1 MTPLEHAHS
10 SHLNL
15 VGVVPE
21 KIFSAPGRVNLI
33 GEHTDYNGGLVLP
46 VAISER
52 TWTAISPRQ
61 DMLVR
66 VRSDVSSDSFEWDLT
81 ASSPT
86 GLDWALY
93 PLGVAW
99 LLHQHY
105 GLPHGFDISVTS
117 TVPIGAGLSSSAA
130 LEAATALALAS
141 YIDTDISDLDVALI
155 CQKAENTIVGAPTG
169 LMDQVASIFSRENH
183 ATLIDFSTMGI
194 SHHPIDLGAEGL
206 TLTVIDTQ
214 VKHSHATGGYRT
226 RRDECSKALEILGS
240 PTLSD
245 VTLDQLDASSSELGP
260 VLTSRVK
267 HIITEN
273 ARVRETITH
282 LDKGNLTALGNLF
295 HASHE
300 SLRVNYEVSCAEL
313 DVAVEESISAGAVAA
328 RMTGGG
334 FGGSALAIVPQKSL
348 TTFTSRIVE
357 RFERE
362 GFHPPHIFTTSISAG
377 ARQES

>member
-1 MTPLEHAHS
+1 MTPLDHARTT
-10 SHLNL
+10 HLDM
-15 VGVVPE
+15 VGEAPE

-52 TWTAISPRQ
+52 TWVAISPRH

-66 VRSDVSSDSFEWDLT
+66 VRSDVSSDIFEWDLQAHT
-81 ASSPT
+81 PT

-99 LLHQHY
+99 LLHQAY

-141 YIDTDISDLDVALI
+141 YIDTDISDLDMALI
-155 CQKAENTIVGAPTG
+155 CQRAENTIVGAPTG

-183 ATLIDFSTMGI
+183 ATLIDFSTMAI
-194 SHHPIDLGAEGL
+194 SHHPLDLGAKGL
-206 TLTVIDTQ
+206 TLAVIDTQ

-226 RRDECSKALEILGS
+226 RRDECSRALEILGS

-245 VTLDQLDASSSELGP
+245 VTPEQLEASASDLGP
-260 VLTSRVK
+260 VLTSRAR
-267 HIITEN
+267 HIVSEN

-282 LDKGNLTALGNLF
+282 LDNGNLDALGDLF
-295 HASHE
+295 QASHE
-300 SLRVNYEVSCAEL
+300 SLRVDYEISCAEL
-313 DVAVEESISAGAVAA
+313 DVAVEESVRAGAVAA

-334 FGGSALAIVPQKSL
+334 FGGSALAIVPQETLPTL
-348 TTFTSRIVE
+348 TTHVSE

-362 GFHPPHIFTTSISAG
+362 GFHPPHIFTTAISAG

>member
-1 MTPLEHAHS
+1 MSSRDLISSLHKKSWDKHA
-10 SHLNL
+10 
-15 VGVVPE
+15 E

-52 TWTAISPRQ
+52 TWLGVSSRD
-61 DMLVR
+61 DMVVR
-66 VRSDVSSDSFEWDLT
+66 VTSDVSDQVWEWDLQAT
-81 ASSPT
+81 TPT

-99 LLHQHY
+99 LLHQAY
-105 GLPHGFDISVTS
+105 GLSHGFDISVTS

-141 YIDTDISDLDVALI
+141 YIDTDISDLDMALI
-155 CQKAENTIVGAPTG
+155 CQRAENTIVGAPTG

-183 ATLIDFSTMGI
+183 ATLIDFSTMAI
-194 SHHPIDLGAEGL
+194 SHHPLDLGAKGL
-206 TLTVIDTQ
+206 TLAVIDTQ

-226 RRDECSKALEILGS
+226 RRDECSRALEILRS

-245 VTLDQLDASSSELGP
+245 VTLDQLDAASSDLGP
-260 VLTSRVK
+260 VLTSRVR
-267 HIITEN
+267 HIVTEN

-282 LDKGNLTALGNLF
+282 LDNGDLDALGDLF
-295 HASHE
+295 QASHE
-300 SLRVNYEVSCAEL
+300 SLRVDYEISCAEL
-313 DVAVEESISAGAVAA
+313 DAAVDESVRAGAVAA

-334 FGGSALAIVPQKSL
+334 FGGSALAIVPQETLPTLATHVS
-348 TTFTSRIVE
+348 E

-362 GFHPPHIFTTSISAG
+362 GFHPPHIFATSISAG

>member
-1 MTPLEHAHS
+1 MRRRDLIS
-10 SHLNL
+10 SLHKNSW
-15 VGVVPE
+15 GQDAE

-52 TWTAISPRQ
+52 TWVAISRRE
-61 DMLVR
+61 DLVVR
-66 VRSDVSSDSFEWDLT
+66 VTSDVSDQVWEWDLAAT
-81 ASSPT
+81 TPT

-99 LLHQHY
+99 LLHQAH

-130 LEAATALALAS
+130 LEAATALALTS
-141 YIDTDISDLDVALI
+141 YIDTDISDLEVALI

-169 LMDQVASIFSRENH
+169 LMDQVASIFSRENY
-183 ATLIDFSTMGI
+183 ATLIDFSTLAI
-194 SHHPIDLGAEGL
+194 SHHPLDLGAEGL
-206 TLTVIDTQ
+206 VLTVIDTQ

-226 RRDECSKALEILGS
+226 RRDECSRALEILRA

-245 VTLDQLDASSSELGP
+245 VTHDQLEAASSDLGP
-260 VLTSRVK
+260 VLTPRVR

-273 ARVRETITH
+273 GRVRETITH
-282 LDKGNLTALGNLF
+282 LDNGNLDALGDLF
-295 HASHE
+295 QASHE
-300 SLRVNYEVSCAEL
+300 SLRVDYEISCAEL
-313 DVAVEESISAGAVAA
+313 DAAVEESVRAGAVAA

-334 FGGSALAIVPQKSL
+334 FGGSALAIVPQETLPTL
-348 TTFTSRIVE
+348 TAQVSK

-362 GFHPPHIFTTSISAG
+362 GFHPPHIFTTAISAG

>member
-1 MTPLEHAHS
+1 MTALNHAHTT
-10 SHLNL
+10 HRNL
-15 VGVVPE
+15 VGVSPE
-21 KIFSAPGRVNLI
+21 KVFSAPGRVNLI

-52 TWTAISPRQ
+52 TWVAISPRQ
-61 DMLVR
+61 DTLVR
-66 VRSDVSSDSFEWDLT
+66 VRSDVSSDVFEWDLAANT
-81 ASSPT
+81 PT

-99 LLHQHY
+99 LLHEAY
-105 GLPHGFDISVTS
+105 DFPHGFDLSVTS

-141 YIDTDISDLDVALI
+141 YIDADISNLDVALI

-183 ATLIDFSTMGI
+183 ATLIDFSTMAI
-194 SHHPIDLGAEGL
+194 SHHPIDLGAKSL

-226 RRDECSKALEILGS
+226 RRDECSRALEILGA
-240 PTLSD
+240 PTLSA
-245 VTLDQLDASSSELGP
+245 VTHEQLDALASELGP
-260 VLTSRVK
+260 VLSSRAR
-267 HIITEN
+267 HILTEN

-282 LDKGNLTALGNLF
+282 LDNGNLEALGDVF
-295 HASHE
+295 AASHD
-300 SLRVNYEVSCAEL
+300 SLRDDYQVSCSEL
-313 DVAVEESISAGAVAA
+313 DIAVEESFGAGALAA

-334 FGGSALAIVPQKSL
+334 FGGSALAIVRQEDLLRL
-348 TTFTSRIVE
+348 THRVTE
-357 RFERE
+357 RFGRE
-362 GFHPPHIFTTSISAG
+362 GFHPPHIFTTTVSSG
-377 ARQES
+377 VQQES